1 MSNLPP
7 APVPQKLR
15 EMLKDYPEHIADIQ
29 LSLNRLIEKPLHG
42 IPPFE
47 EAVWLLEDALSAF
60 ISEARAELQAAEAS
74 GDAQAIAGA
83 KAKELL
89 MFRAR
94 SGSAGGGMLDLNEL
108 EAYFDVHEE
117 ALR

>member
-1 MSNLPP
+1 MPNLPP
-7 APVPQKLR
+7 PPVPQKLC
-15 EMLKDYPEHIADIQ
+15 EMLKDYPEHIAGLQ
-29 LSLNRLIEKPLHG
+29 QTLNRLIEKPMHG
-42 IPPFE
+42 TPPFE
-47 EAVWLLEDALSAF
+47 RAIWLLEGRLETF
-60 ISEARAELQAAEAS
+60 MSEARAELQAAEDS

-108 EAYFDVHEE
+108 EAYFDVHKE